1 MNRTIEGMSGI
12 AGVEPEF
19 LKMKLDLGR
28 ILDESEDYVRKLMI
42 KVGTIIPFTETS
54 EEVPAESKEEM
65 AKAAR
70 YAGNSL
76 AAHIMSIVLLE
87 IYPLM
92 KVRNPKSRYGQ
103 EAVIKHPSASFV
115 VMDYAPLV
123 RCITAKDPDETQY
136 HNIMK
141 HCDETLTE
149 HSNRQIDNGSCKYNP
164 QIAAQG
170 HIDGGK
176 FKGVRLEDISED
188 LYLRRNFGKR
198 LITSKNLGF
207 ALNGEL
213 IVANR
218 KEGLSAEDVRDV
230 VEGFIERYKMKV

>member
-1 MNRTIEGMSGI
+1 
-12 AGVEPEF
+12 
-19 LKMKLDLGR
+19 MKLDLSR

-54 EEVPAESKEEM
+54 EEIPAESKEEM

-70 YAGNSL
+70 YSGNSL
-76 AAHIMSIVLLE
+76 AAHIMSIVLLKR
-87 IYPLM
+87 YPLM
-92 KVRNPKSRYGQ
+92 EVRKPKSKY
-103 EAVIKHPSASFV
+103 EHETVMEHSSASFTV
-115 VMDYAPLV
+115 VDYAPLV
-123 RCITAKDPDETQY
+123 CCITAKDPDETQY
-136 HNIMK
+136 HDIMK
-141 HCDETLTE
+141 HCDEALAN
-149 HSNRQIDNGSCKYNP
+149 HSNRQISIGHCKYNP
-164 QIAAQG
+164 QIAAQC
-170 HIDGGK
+170 HVNGGK

-198 LITSKNLGF
+198 FITSKNLGF